1 MTYKVL
7 DRLVYI
13 DVSTFIQLDLLAR
26 GCLVQGQLG
35 SRFCNRHG
43 DEAGDVADCFS
54 LRWFYFRVSS
64 LKINNIAPEK
74 ARFIQKILI
83 FFLFLHENVYVVDMH
98 QKRRGHNICFRAEII
113 IICGYPLYVKFSLF
127 CAFMIASENYGVYF
141 VSDMFLIHSFPFLRH
156 NSKYRSV
163 VGIILG

>member
-1 MTYKVL
+1 MQRQV
-7 DRLVYI
+7 
-13 DVSTFIQLDLLAR
+13 
-26 GCLVQGQLG
+26 G

-54 LRWFYFRVSS
+54 LHWFYFRVSS

-74 ARFIQKILI
+74 APFHPKSTDI
-83 FFLFLHENVYVVDMH
+83 FSYFCTKTYVVGTH
-98 QKRRGHNICFRAEII
+98 QKRRGHNICFRAEIII

-127 CAFMIASENYGVYF
+127 CAFMIASENYF
-141 VSDMFLIHSFPFLRH
+141 VCELFLIHPFLFLTH

>member
-13 DVSTFIQLDLLAR
+13 DVSTFIQLDLLDR
-26 GCLVQGQLG
+26 GCLVQRQVG

-54 LRWFYFRVSS
+54 LHWFYFRVSS
-64 LKINNIAPEK
+64 LKINNIAPKK
-74 ARFIQKILI
+74 ARFHPKSTDI
-83 FFLFLHENVYVVDMH
+83 FSYFCTKTYDVGTH

-113 IICGYPLYVKFSLF
+113 IICGYPSMLNFHCF
-127 CAFMIASENYGVYF
+127 CAFMIASENYF
-141 VSDMFLIHSFPFLRH
+141 VCELFLIHPFLFL
-156 NSKYRSV
+156 YF
-163 VGIILG
+163 